1 MKKIISVILTFSL
14 LAALLPI
21 LATEANAYSENIIKV
36 GLYYGSSAMPS
47 ANLANEVGDGYNF
60 GWFDS
65 NREFYYI
72 GYTYENKITTM
83 KDTNM
88 YLSGGTYYDSMAPA
102 GYTTIGAYHV
112 DIGESYGT
120 YDDALYAA
128 YDIESETGVNA
139 FPAYINGDY
148 RVRAGSYSS
157 KSSAENAALDLG
169 FSAGFVVGNSSTCYT
184 VTVTSTGE
192 IIFEFDNG
200 SPFGIQ
206 PTGTEDTI
214 TWFKGYKYR
223 GAFEYNR
230 RNGGD
235 VTVINVVGL
244 TDYVKGVIPYEMNPN
259 WHIECLKA
267 HAVCAASFAVAHKNK
282 HSSYG
287 FDVCNTTDCQVYR
300 GTNTATANSDM
311 AAEAV
316 SGLVLYS
323 EGELCDAVYHSSNG
337 GATESAVNVWTMDVP
352 YLQAVKDNFE
362 DLSKATYGTWSYTVT
377 GDQLASAINKKGYSM
392 GTIVDAYVSKYTAV
406 GNVYTVRF
414 VDINGKVLEFS
425 KEAARTILYGT
436 YVHSQRYSILGGS
449 GGSFVSG
456 ELYVNDAGT
465 FVDPAGAYVIGA
477 DGQVEIIS
485 DDIYIA
491 SSGGVSQFQSTG
503 TGDSSSNTGSFTIK
517 GSGYG
522 HNVGMSQWGSKGM
535 AEQGY
540 TYDEILSF
548 YFYGSYIDT
557 IY

>member
-267 HAVCAASFAVAHKNK
+267 HAAQ
-282 HSSYG
+282 
-287 FDVCNTTDCQVYR
+287 QVLLLR
-300 GTNTATANSDM
+300 IKINTALMDLM
-311 AAEAV
+311 
-316 SGLVLYS
+316 
-323 EGELCDAVYHSSNG
+323 C
-337 GATESAVNVWTMDVP
+337 ATLLIARCIVEQILQQQILIWRQRLSAVLGFTLKVNFATL
-352 YLQAVKDNFE
+352 YTTLQME
-362 DLSKATYGTWSYTVT
+362 EP
-377 GDQLASAINKKGYSM
+377 Q
-392 GTIVDAYVSKYTAV
+392 
-406 GNVYTVRF
+406 R
-414 VDINGKVLEFS
+414 
-425 KEAARTILYGT
+425 AR
-436 YVHSQRYSILGGS
+436 
-449 GGSFVSG
+449 
-456 ELYVNDAGT
+456 
-465 FVDPAGAYVIGA
+465 
-477 DGQVEIIS
+477 
-485 DDIYIA
+485 
-491 SSGGVSQFQSTG
+491 
-503 TGDSSSNTGSFTIK
+503 
-517 GSGYG
+517 
-522 HNVGMSQWGSKGM
+522 
-535 AEQGY
+535 
-540 TYDEILSF
+540 
-548 YFYGSYIDT
+548 
-557 IY
+557 